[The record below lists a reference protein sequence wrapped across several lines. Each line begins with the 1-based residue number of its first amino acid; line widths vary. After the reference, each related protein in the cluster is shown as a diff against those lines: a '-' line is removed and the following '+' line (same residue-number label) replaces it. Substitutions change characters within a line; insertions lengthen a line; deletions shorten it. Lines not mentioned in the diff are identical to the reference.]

1 MRVFVITLALAAAVF
16 SQSPPAL
23 DVVLLVEDSIAATG
37 LVRRPDLRS
46 LRPGDRVAVMTFADK
61 QSLKLAF
68 EADPAKIDHAVSN
81 LDARGARSTTRL
93 WDAVVK
99 AAELFGGP
107 RDPSRRR
114 AVILVFSAE
123 DESSKQTAAGIRAAL
138 RGSEVSLSAATLS
151 SGQLV
156 SAIPRISQAPIRTP
170 APQSPDVWSER
181 VPVTQGKLMPGE
193 TLRSVEMLVEETG
206 GLVLK
211 NEWDFVK
218 LVEHARS
225 R

>member
-1 MRVFVITLALAAAVF
+1 
-16 SQSPPAL
+16 
-23 DVVLLVEDSIAATG
+23 
-37 LVRRPDLRS
+37 
-46 LRPGDRVAVMTFADK
+46 MTFADK

-81 LDARGARSTTRL
+81 LDARGTRSTTRL

-114 AVILVFSAE
+114 ALILVFSAE
-123 DESSKQTAAGIRAAL
+123 DKSSKQTAAGIRAAL
-138 RGSEVSLSAATLS
+138 RGSEASLSAVTVS

-170 APQSPDVWSER
+170 APQSPDVWGER
-181 VPVTQGKLMPGE
+181 VPVTQGKVMPAEALGF
-193 TLRSVEMLVEETG
+193 VEMLADETG

-211 NEWDFVK
+211 HEWNFSK
-218 LVEHARS
+218 LAEHARS